1 MPTRRERRSVA
12 PRLAPVRA
20 RAPSGRGS
28 RDPGQRPPARRR
40 RRAAHR
46 LPHRPAPAELRPA
59 ARAPG
64 LAWVDTLLDGFVL
77 ALAESARGRGAGRR
91 TAATLRELADT
102 IVGSGAR
109 RIDHAHATRF
119 LGFVDDHVRAGPP
132 ATIAFAIEP
141 ALVVAL
147 TPALVAGPAVAPT
160 VLATALHAL
169 IDATLTR
176 FLDAP
181 LALLSLGMVARTAV
195 RLGRGAVASRVHGEL
210 GRAVHD
216 PAAAA
221 RLQARLVG
229 YVGR

>member
-1 MPTRRERRSVA
+1 MNVERSPLVLPEPGPVLRPGAGLAIPTSDRLVA
-12 PRLAPVRA
+12 
-20 RAPSGRGS
+20 
-28 RDPGQRPPARRR
+28 
-40 RRAAHR
+40 AADALR
-46 LPHRPAPAELRPA
+46 TACRTDAAPAELRPA
-59 ARAPG
+59 ARAAG
-64 LAWVDTLLDGFVL
+64 LAWVDSLLDGFVL

-119 LGFVDDHVRAGPP
+119 LGFVDDHLRPGPP

-141 ALVVAL
+141 ALAVAL
-147 TPALVAGPAVAPT
+147 TPALVAGPTVAPT

-169 IDATLTR
+169 FDATLTR

-229 YVGR
+229 YVGP